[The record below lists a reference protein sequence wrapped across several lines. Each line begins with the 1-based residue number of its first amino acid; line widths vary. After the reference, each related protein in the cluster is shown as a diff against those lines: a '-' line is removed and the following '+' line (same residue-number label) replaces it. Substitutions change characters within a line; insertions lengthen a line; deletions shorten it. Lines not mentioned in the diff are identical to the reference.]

1 MVSKVSQFVKDQAKT
16 IMLYLKPTALHL
28 WLLFIT
34 RKTFFLISY
43 TCTKSAVLFYVEK
56 HIINIYVAI
65 DISFLTVNDLFSS
78 IPVG

>member
-1 MVSKVSQFVKDQAKT
+1 MAVIYNEKNK
-16 IMLYLKPTALHL
+16 I
-28 WLLFIT
+28 
-34 RKTFFLISY
+34 FLISY

-56 HIINIYVAI
+56 HIIDIYVAI